1 MRSCSSQHAMLD
13 VHYEKYIGIHDVSL
27 KMNVVS
33 EGEQVKSVDF
43 SIPVISHRKQ
53 RVNLDHVKTFA

>member
-1 MRSCSSQHAMLD
+1 MLD

-27 KMNVVS
+27 KMTVVS
-33 EGEQVKSVDF
+33 EGEQVKRVDF
-43 SIPVISHRKQ
+43 SIPVISPRKQ